1 MNRLLQIIFLLC
13 CLLTT
18 NVQAQ
23 GNMYDVPLEE
33 RDSLWFA
40 HRDSLRALDRDTTGD
55 NNIHVG
61 IYGDVISGYDFT
73 VEQAY
78 PDSIV
83 WDETGIINGNTNLI
97 YTSHF
102 CETNRHPNAF
112 RWYHTDYFG
121 NRVRQIVVLRT
132 RWTNLPGDIA
142 TYTETHYSTGE
153 PFYTVEGGYR
163 LAALT
168 PKEYKELKERNL
180 IWGECFEAAYAAG
193 TDTLPEEEK
202 KGIIGMEI
210 VCYNEDSVPLWKA
223 PSLGPRQREIT
234 REVMNYLDPQ
244 TGKSYMCAAPN
255 RTTGEADY
263 TLEASDGKYET
274 RWVLA
279 DEQESERWWRKYL
292 DWIKNT
298 AAYRLIKSLLK
309 SV

>member
-13 CLLTT
+13 SLLTT

-33 RDSLWFA
+33 RDSLWYA
-40 HRDSLRALDRDTTGD
+40 RRDSLRALDRDTTGG
-55 NNIHVG
+55 NMPHVG
-61 IYGDVISGYDFT
+61 IMGDVISGYDFT

-83 WDETGIINGNTNLI
+83 WDETDTINGNTNLI
-97 YTSHF
+97 YTCHF

-132 RWTNLPGDIA
+132 RWQNLPADIA
-142 TYTETHYSTGE
+142 SYTESNDYPGAYS
-153 PFYTVEGGYR
+153 YSVEAGQH

-168 PKEYKELKERNL
+168 PKEYAEAKRLDM

-193 TDTLPEEEK
+193 TETLPEEEK

-255 RTTGEADY
+255 RTTGQADY

-279 DEQESERWWRKYL
+279 DEQESERWWQKYL

-298 AAYRLIKSLLK
+298 AAYRYLRSWWKW
-309 SV
+309 V